1 MSARRRERARTA
13 GDGRVASER
22 KRRNRGGARG
32 APPRVVP
39 RSPPPRPRACARGRA
54 RGRGWR
60 ARPPSPRR
68 RSSRRR
74 PGGPSRGSRDGDM
87 APKATTTTRGGS
99 GTRPGVARAKGARR
113 LGRDERVGRIG
124 RYRCCASSSAVLRL
138 HGAPRR
144 NDGGSPVP
152 PTSLPPLWS
161 GAFFVLFSPPLI
173 LTLSRLPPPPHFPVL
188 FLGGVLG
195 LLPIIDPN
203 PPMSF
208 RSAGLRIWKLHMRF
222 SSTVI
227 IAPALS
233 NSPQ

>member
-1 MSARRRERARTA
+1 MKTAEGNARRRGRGKKNAEEGRRAGRGRAPGAWSPRVCRPRLRRSRPGNCCDGGRRVSARRRERARTA

-22 KRRNRGGARG
+22 KRRTGAARG

-99 GTRPGVARAKGARR
+99 GTRPGVARAKARVVSDVTSASVESGVIGAALAVARCFDYTTRR
-113 LGRDERVGRIG
+113 GETT
-124 RYRCCASSSAVLRL
+124 AVR
-138 HGAPRR
+138 P
-144 NDGGSPVP
+144 
-152 PTSLPPLWS
+152 
-161 GAFFVLFSPPLI
+161 
-173 LTLSRLPPPPHFPVL
+173 
-188 FLGGVLG
+188 
-195 LLPIIDPN
+195 
-203 PPMSF
+203 
-208 RSAGLRIWKLHMRF
+208 
-222 SSTVI
+222 
-227 IAPALS
+227 
-233 NSPQ
+233 

>member
-1 MSARRRERARTA
+1 MKTAEGNARRRGRGKKNAEEGRRAGRGRAPGAWSPRVCRPRLRRSRPGNCCDGGRRVSARRRERARTT

-99 GTRPGVARAKGARR
+99 GTRPGVARAKARVVSDVTSASVESGVIGAALAVARCFDYTTRR
-113 LGRDERVGRIG
+113 GETT
-124 RYRCCASSSAVLRL
+124 AVR
-138 HGAPRR
+138 P
-144 NDGGSPVP
+144 
-152 PTSLPPLWS
+152 
-161 GAFFVLFSPPLI
+161 
-173 LTLSRLPPPPHFPVL
+173 
-188 FLGGVLG
+188 
-195 LLPIIDPN
+195 
-203 PPMSF
+203 
-208 RSAGLRIWKLHMRF
+208 
-222 SSTVI
+222 
-227 IAPALS
+227 
-233 NSPQ
+233 